1 MASLIQKYKRWAYF
15 LASLALVCLVFSH
28 LPLQD
33 LEGLEGQVIGDWT
46 SILPPLL
53 AVLVA
58 LFFRSLVLALT
69 SAFFLGA
76 FLAFGPLP
84 WIALPAA
91 VRDFV
96 WSNLVDQFNL
106 FIFLFLFSLV
116 GMIHVTYRSGGIQ
129 GLVNQLQKVA
139 RGPRSTKL
147 ATMISGLAIFFDDY
161 SNTVVVGSTMRGL
174 SDRWQVSREK
184 LAFIVDSTTAPI
196 AGLAVIST
204 WIAFEVFLLAQ
215 ITEQLHLLEGGYAIF
230 VKIIPFRFYCWGT
243 LIFVFLSSALDR
255 DFGPMLWAETRAAL
269 EGKVMRDGAK
279 PIVRENRRALEPDP
293 SKPQRWY
300 NAGLPLILV
309 IFGILGGILGIGGV
323 RLLESGESFS
333 VLSLSGWRA
342 AFEAATNPIYGQAG
356 AMAILFLASLAGGLV
371 AVVMAVS
378 QKILSLK
385 SALVAYLQAIRTMK
399 MAIFVLVMAWA
410 MKEICT
416 SALHTDT
423 FLISLL
429 GERLPLWTLP
439 LLTFSIASG
448 MAFATGT
455 SFGTMAILIPV
466 ILPLAHAMGAYEEA
480 NQLIFWLTAAA
491 VLDGAIFGDHCSP
504 ISDTT
509 VLSSISTGCD
519 HIDHVETQMVYAMT
533 TMILASITG
542 YLALAL
548 GLPRWS
554 FFVFFPVLCLGILLI
569 AGKRIPRPVFSKK

>member
-1 MASLIQKYKRWAYF
+1 MDSLIRNPKRWAGF
-15 LASLALVCLVFSH
+15 LVSLALVCLVFSQ
-28 LPLQD
+28 LPTQD
-33 LEGLEGQVIGDWT
+33 MEGLEGQVIGDWT

-58 LFFRSLVLALT
+58 LFFRSLVIALI

-84 WIALPAA
+84 WVFFPAA
-91 VRDFV
+91 ARDFV

-116 GMIHVTYRSGGIQ
+116 GMIHVTYRSGGIH
-129 GLVNQLQKVA
+129 GLVSQFQRVA
-139 RGPRSTKL
+139 RGPRSAKL
-147 ATMISGLAIFFDDY
+147 ATMISGMAIFFDDY

-174 SDRWQVSREK
+174 SDRWRISREK

-196 AGLAVIST
+196 AGLTVIST
-204 WIAFEVFLLAQ
+204 WIAFEVFLFSQ
-215 ITEQLHLLEGGYAIF
+215 MTEQLNLREGGYAIF
-230 VKIIPFRFYCWGT
+230 VQIIPFRFYCWGT
-243 LIFVFLSSALDR
+243 LMFVFLSSVFDR
-255 DFGPMLWAETRAAL
+255 DFGPMFRAETRAAL
-269 EGKVMRDGAK
+269 EGKVMRDGAH
-279 PIVRENRRALEPDP
+279 PIVRENHHALEPDP

-309 IFGILGGILGIGGV
+309 IFGILGGILAIGGL
-323 RLLESGESFS
+323 RLVEDRGSFS
-333 VLSLSGWRA
+333 LLSLSDWRA
-342 AFEAATNPIYGQAG
+342 AFEAATNPVYGEAG
-356 AMAILFLASLAGGLV
+356 AMVILFAASLAGGVV

-378 QKILSLK
+378 QKIITLK
-385 SALVAYLQAIRTMK
+385 NAAVAYLRAVPTMK
-399 MAIFVLVMAWA
+399 MAVFILVMAWA

-416 SALHTDT
+416 SGLHTDT

-429 GERLPLWTLP
+429 GERLPLWILP
-439 LLTFSIASG
+439 LLTFLIASG

-466 ILPLAHAMGAYEEA
+466 ILPLAHAMGAYEEG
-480 NQLIFWLTAAA
+480 NRLIFWLTAAA

-519 HIDHVETQMVYAMT
+519 HIDHVETQVVYAVT
-533 TMILASITG
+533 TMTLASITG

-548 GLPRWS
+548 GLPLWS
-554 FFVFFPVLCLGILLI
+554 FFALFPVLCLGILLV
-569 AGKRIPRPVFSKK
+569 AGKRIPKKEV